1 MIANFKP
8 VFLRNTL
15 GHPKY
20 DITPFYQCHHFKLDC
35 LSQARNTIF
44 VFVFSS
50 VFVFDSFF
58 LAGAQHLGG
67 ETSATGNQKAW
78 WGEGGG
84 VPEVN

>member
-1 MIANFKP
+1 MGN
-8 VFLRNTL
+8 
-15 GHPKY
+15 PKY
-20 DITPFYQCHHFKLDC
+20 DINPFYQCHHFKLYC
-35 LSQARNTIF
+35 LSQARNTVFAF
-44 VFVFSS
+44 VFFIN
-50 VFVFDSFF
+50 VFVFDSFC